1 MFNTKSKIRL
11 AAFIAFWIT
20 RIRLLFGLPTV
31 FNCKRMD
38 INWNIDLNEG
48 IDFSIFLLGGFEPLT
63 LKQYYKIIRPSS
75 VILDIGANIGS
86 HTLHFAKIAGEK
98 GCVFPFEPTDSA
110 FDRLKTNIS
119 LNPTLAPHIHP
130 QQMMLVE
137 DSNFKLPQS
146 IPSSW
151 PLFDNRTN
159 LHPIHEG
166 KYTSLKNAT
175 AMTLDY
181 WVKTNAITRIDFI
194 KIDVDGNELG
204 VLLGGMET
212 INLFRPAVLIE
223 LARQNSDSEE
233 SSLLMLIKTLEELN
247 YSARSINGRHV
258 QLDESLLD
266 IIPYGGSV
274 NLFLYHS
281 PNYSS

>member
-1 MFNTKSKIRL
+1 MLKTKSKIRL
-11 AAFIAFWIT
+11 AAFVAFWIT
-20 RIRLLFGLPTV
+20 RLRLLFGLPTI
-31 FNCKRMD
+31 FNCKRMG
-38 INWNIDLNEG
+38 ITWHIDLNEG

-63 LKQYYKIIRPSS
+63 LKQYYKIIKPSS

-98 GCVFPFEPTDSA
+98 GCVFAFEPTDSA

-119 LNPTLAPHIHP
+119 LNSTLAPHIHP
-130 QQMMLVE
+130 QQIMLVE
-137 DSNFKLPQS
+137 DSNFKLPQL

-166 KYTSLKNAT
+166 RYSSLENAT

-181 WVKTNAITRIDFI
+181 WVKTNAITRVDFI

-212 INLFRPAVLIE
+212 IRLFRPAVLME

-233 SSLLMLIKTLEELN
+233 SSLLMLIKTLKKLN
-247 YSARSINGRHV
+247 YNARTISGRKVYLDKSLLNKIPSGGSINLILENV
-258 QLDESLLD
+258 
-266 IIPYGGSV
+266 
-274 NLFLYHS
+274 
-281 PNYSS
+281 